1 MYKNRILSHSVASYS
16 FTSYLISPYLKK
28 RTVFGKL
35 LRKNGLQTSSH
46 MMTSDKTY
54 DSEAGRLKVTLKH
67 IDYSRKILKNV
78 QVKTRRMHDVDIP
91 LGDGTME
98 ILEC

>member
-1 MYKNRILSHSVASYS
+1 
-16 FTSYLISPYLKK
+16 
-28 RTVFGKL
+28 
-35 LRKNGLQTSSH
+35 
-46 MMTSDKTY
+46 MTSDKTY